1 MKGSSLRASQRV
13 CDPWWRDMGGT
24 LASHDTRTIIA
35 IKARVRIA
43 MDACSLPFYTYK
55 KIGAQGTADAIE
67 SFVLS
72 LISVLRM
79 TQGVVGLRACIA

>member
-1 MKGSSLRASQRV
+1 MGPAHGFKQCGDFVSLSLLPTCKSSKVPFLPV
-13 CDPWWRDMGGT
+13 LT
-24 LASHDTRTIIA
+24 
-35 IKARVRIA
+35 A